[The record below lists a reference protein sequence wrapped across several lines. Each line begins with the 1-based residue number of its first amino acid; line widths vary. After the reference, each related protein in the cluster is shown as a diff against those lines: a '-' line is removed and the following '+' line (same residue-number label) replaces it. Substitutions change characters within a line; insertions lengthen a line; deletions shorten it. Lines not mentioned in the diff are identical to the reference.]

1 MLVCFNYRTQ
11 KLYFYLLIQMTKDS
25 SFFEFSCKKL
35 PRNLIDYNIHI
46 SSFLLELVYVEIDRG
61 VSLK

>member
-1 MLVCFNYRTQ
+1 
-11 KLYFYLLIQMTKDS
+11 MTKDS